1 MDQIGK
7 YPLVKNWG
15 WRRRRFFCNLVAGE
29 VKVTKHKKLLNIL
42 SPGER
47 FGEMA

>member
-7 YPLVKNWG
+7 YPLVKNCG
-15 WRRRRFFCNLVAGE
+15 RATKAIFCILVTSK
-29 VKVTKHKKLLNIL
+29 VNVTKRKKLLNIL